1 MPHQKWRWI
10 SKDKVHNFN
19 THTWRAVDGSARVTP
34 LWATTDLY
42 WHGLTLQRIVLAP
55 TPFWLQIRHQ
65 RENESFSLPFADLPL
80 LTGGW
85 LTCFIRRRSV
95 PKCRSC
101 RKDSS
106 GAVKSVQ
113 PGCSWIQFP
122 WPANSLVAI
131 YSEVR
136 FLMSGVSNLFCL
148 QGIWQSKK
156 QLLRT
161 AQTVVCQLRHSQNCG
176 GQRPAHSSQPK
187 AQPVT
192 LALSLLPAGPQT
204 GTTAYFNSC
213 SELQET
219 TNQSTSWL
227 EYFRKPL
234 SDKMSLVVIVFKT
247 SLWPPAQELC
257 MKQRVWNLIYSWSAT
272 TINYTDRKNASLLL
286 ERWPSQNAVL
296 LRCLTTTM
304 GMMDEDLHTTRNI
317 HFYWAQGSCEVAAA
331 L

>member
-1 MPHQKWRWI
+1 M
-10 SKDKVHNFN
+10 
-19 THTWRAVDGSARVTP
+19 
-34 LWATTDLY
+34 
-42 WHGLTLQRIVLAP
+42 
-55 TPFWLQIRHQ
+55 
-65 RENESFSLPFADLPL
+65 
-80 LTGGW
+80 
-85 LTCFIRRRSV
+85 CFIRRRSM

-113 PGCSWIQFP
+113 PGCSWIQFL

-136 FLMSGVSNLFCL
+136 FLMSGVSDLFCV
-148 QGIWQSKK
+148 QGIWQNKK

-161 AQTVVCQLRHSQNCG
+161 TQMLSQNCG
-176 GQRPAHSSQPK
+176 GQCPAHSSQPK

-213 SELQET
+213 SELQVT
-219 TNQSTSWL
+219 THESTSWL
-227 EYFRKPL
+227 EYLRKPL
-234 SDKMSLVVIVFKT
+234 SDKMSLVVVVFKT
-247 SLWPPAQELC
+247 SLWPPPQQLC
-257 MKQRVWNLIYSWSAT
+257 MKQRVQTLIYSWSAI

-296 LRCLTTTM
+296 LRGLTTTM
-304 GMMDEDLHTTRNI
+304 GMTDEDLHMTRNI
-317 HFYWAQGSCEVAAA
+317 HFYWAQGLCEVGCRTA
-331 L
+331 LPGLLQLPAHPGYSKPHRAVPQGGCGRAVLYQAKPIPCLVSSTAPWILTLIS